1 MENNRI
7 PFAFLNVLLGY
18 LYILLLISF
27 IKDVSALSHNVEL
40 FYLGSILLLIF
51 PFYTLV
57 KDISFYIFKTK
68 YATGLSRRN
77 TNTLLILLLSFSLIP
92 VLFFLPKIF
101 IPRIICIFWLYTV
114 SSLKSYKSGNITKL
128 LTFDFKGILKSLSPF
143 HRVE

>member
-1 MENNRI
+1 MENKHI
-7 PFAFLNVLLGY
+7 PFVFLNTLLGY
-18 LYILLLISF
+18 LYFLLLISF
-27 IKDVSALSHNVEL
+27 TRDVSVLSYNVEL

-68 YATGLSRRN
+68 YAIGLSKRN
-77 TNTLLILLLSFSLIP
+77 TNTLLILLLGFSLI
-92 VLFFLPKIF
+92 LALSFLPKIF
-101 IPRIICIFWLYTV
+101 IPRIICIFWLYSV
-114 SSLKSYKSGNITKL
+114 SSSKSYKSGNITKL